1 MLLAWRPR
9 VLSYRVGRGDMP
21 LHSLTLFPWET
32 AFANKTRAAMAW
44 AVSTQTGITVCSCKQ
59 WDLGIICYST
69 VCSRTLANVSLVVVA
84 VQSLSLCDPRAYSPT
99 GFYAL
104 ARTLE
109 WVVISFSRGS
119 SWSRDWT
126 NFSCIGRQILY
137 HWATRE
143 AGDGDIRVKIRSE
156 GSFWI
161 AGDTENS
168 QVL

>member
-109 WVVISFSRGS
+109 WVVMAFSVHTPELIKLYFEFLQSFV
-119 SWSRDWT
+119 WEFCLNFIHTPTPT
-126 NFSCIGRQILY
+126 NGVFI
-137 HWATRE
+137 
-143 AGDGDIRVKIRSE
+143 
-156 GSFWI
+156 
-161 AGDTENS
+161 
-168 QVL
+168 